1 MIPMTTRPRL
11 LQRLGLVVGRA
22 WEVRLAAVFLLL
34 IVLAAV
40 LGPVLGEPAASTG
53 DLTQIRQS
61 PSAAHLLGT
70 DDLGRDVLARV
81 AVAAQTTI
89 VLAVTAIAFAAA
101 IGYAIGMLA
110 ALAPGWLATA
120 LRTLLDLWLAFPP
133 LVIAIF
139 ISAVMRGSPTGVIF
153 ATAIAYMP
161 QYARTMLNLVS
172 GISGR
177 DYVQV
182 SRMLGVG
189 TPRVLGRHV
198 IPNVGGPLWIQSAS
212 GIGDAMV
219 TMSALS
225 FLGLGIPLPAYD
237 WGSLLADNLDRIFR
251 DPAVVLGPAIAITLV
266 GIMFSFIGEAGA
278 LALDPQRWTA
288 SRTRRRAAPVAAEAA
303 ADHAAPSTAAMAAA
317 TDELVLDVEGL
328 RVSYPADGGRR
339 DVLHGISLR
348 IGAGQVVGLVGE
360 SGSGKSTVAM
370 AVADLLPSTA
380 RREAGRLVVAGGDVT
395 GAALDRSTARVS
407 VVFQDPMAS
416 LTPTMR
422 IGSQLLEAM
431 GRRGAASRAAR
442 NERAL
447 RSLADMRIADPE
459 RVFHSY
465 PHELSGG
472 MRQRVM
478 LAIAMLREPRLLIA
492 DEPTTAL
499 DVTSQARILE
509 LIRSRVAHE
518 GIGVLFVSHDLGV
531 IREICDVV
539 CVMRAGRIVEVL
551 DVRDLDEAAHPY
563 TRALLAAVPS
573 VHLAPEL
580 ANELRRERAALVQ
593 EGES

>member
-1 MIPMTTRPRL
+1 MISTPARPSL
-11 LQRLGLVVGRA
+11 LRRLGLVAGRA

-40 LGPVLGEPAASTG
+40 LGPVLGEPAASVG
-53 DLTQIRQS
+53 DLTQIRQA

-89 VLAVTAIAFAAA
+89 VLAVAAIAVAAVA
-101 IGYAIGMLA
+101 GYTIGMLA
-110 ALAPGWLATA
+110 ALAPGWIATA

-139 ISAVMRGSPTGVIF
+139 ISAVMRGSPAGVIV

-177 DYVQV
+177 DYVHV
-182 SRMLGVG
+182 ARMLGVG

-251 DPAVVLGPAIAITLV
+251 DPAVVLGPAIAITVV

-278 LALDPQRWTA
+278 LALDPQRW
-288 SRTRRRAAPVAAEAA
+288 SSPRVRRAKGSAPAAEPAPA
-303 ADHAAPSTAAMAAA
+303 EDAAPSLAAMAAPGG
-317 TDELVLDVEGL
+317 DLVLDIAGL
-328 RVSYPADGGRR
+328 RVSYPAEGGRR
-339 DVLHGISLR
+339 DVLHGIELR
-348 IGAGQVVGLVGE
+348 VGSGQVVGLVGE

-370 AVADLLPSTA
+370 SVADLLPSTA
-380 RREAGRLVVAGGDVT
+380 ERSADRLVVTGTDASAGG
-395 GAALDRSTARVS
+395 LDRAAARVS

-422 IGSQLLEAM
+422 IGTQLREAM
-431 GRRGAASRAAR
+431 GPRGGATRAERRRSALAA
-442 NERAL
+442 
-447 RSLADMRIADPE
+447 LADMRIADPE
-459 RVFHSY
+459 R
-465 PHELSGG
+465 
-472 MRQRVM
+472 RV
-478 LAIAMLREPRLLIA
+478 PLL
-492 DEPTTAL
+492 P
-499 DVTSQARILE
+499 ARAV
-509 LIRSRVAHE
+509 RRDASARHAR
-518 GIGVLFVSHDLGV
+518 D
-531 IREICDVV
+531 RDAA
-539 CVMRAGRIVEVL
+539 RAA
-551 DVRDLDEAAHPY
+551 AAH
-563 TRALLAAVPS
+563 
-573 VHLAPEL
+573 
-580 ANELRRERAALVQ
+580 RR
-593 EGES
+593 

>member
-442 NERAL
+442 SERAL

>member
-1 MIPMTTRPRL
+1 MR
-11 LQRLGLVVGRA
+11 
-22 WEVRLAAVFLLL
+22 
-34 IVLAAV
+34 
-40 LGPVLGEPAASTG
+40 
-53 DLTQIRQS
+53 DLN
-61 PSAAHLLGT
+61 A
-70 DDLGRDVLARV
+70 
-81 AVAAQTTI
+81 
-89 VLAVTAIAFAAA
+89 
-101 IGYAIGMLA
+101 
-110 ALAPGWLATA
+110 
-120 LRTLLDLWLAFPP
+120 
-133 LVIAIF
+133 
-139 ISAVMRGSPTGVIF
+139 
-153 ATAIAYMP
+153 
-161 QYARTMLNLVS
+161 
-172 GISGR
+172 
-177 DYVQV
+177 QV